1 MRDRRQGQDTDG
13 ERCRDGGRRDTERH
27 PQEKQARRQT
37 VTYTQTHPL
46 GDGERQEDIRD
57 RDAARETER
66 QRNGDREKQRQWERQ
81 NG

>member
-46 GDGERQEDIRD
+46 GDGERQEDMRQRCSERD
-57 RDAARETER
+57 RKA
-66 QRNGDREKQRQWERQ
+66 EKRR
-81 NG
+81 

>member
-1 MRDRRQGQDTDG
+1 MRDRRQGQDADG

-46 GDGERQEDIRD
+46 GDGERQEDMRQRCSERD
-57 RDAARETER
+57 RKA
-66 QRNGDREKQRQWERQ
+66 EKRR
-81 NG
+81 